1 MRRSGGAKEEYIME
15 RIYSPEKYQALNDP
29 ERIDVCVGI
38 AEAATN
44 WSKLFPQKKD
54 CLRETAINCR
64 TAMKLA
70 RRSDRAP
77 DDCLEEAS
85 KIRNTMEIEEI
96 YIDIQKFFPER
107 CAACQKLIPE
117 GGAIRVELEKYSHH
131 ERVFLACSR
140 ECADIL
146 EG

>member
-1 MRRSGGAKEEYIME
+1 ME
-15 RIYSPEKYQALNDP
+15 RIYSPEKYQDLHDP

-54 CLRETAINCR
+54 CLRETAISCR

-70 RRSDRAP
+70 RRSNRAP
-77 DDCLEEAS
+77 DECLMEAT

-96 YIDIQKFFPER
+96 KIDIRQFMPER
-107 CAACQKLIPE
+107 CADAL
-117 GGAIRVELEKYSHH
+117 
-131 ERVFLACSR
+131 R
-140 ECADIL
+140 EMS
-146 EG
+146 